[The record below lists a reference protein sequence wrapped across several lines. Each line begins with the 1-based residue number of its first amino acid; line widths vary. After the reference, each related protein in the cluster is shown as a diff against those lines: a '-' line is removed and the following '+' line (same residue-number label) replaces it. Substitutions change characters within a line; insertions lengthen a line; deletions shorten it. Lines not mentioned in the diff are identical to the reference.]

1 MPKSTTRTRRM
12 QETLAHGGPAPGPML
27 QLTNLSTSIR
37 HILTARYGSMPI
49 SARPSFYR
57 RENFGG
63 QVTYG

>member
-1 MPKSTTRTRRM
+1 M